1 MPITNGTVHD
11 GRLNNNCG
19 GSHCSRPGVRR
30 RADVITSCNA
40 NNGQQRGNTMPTQP
54 GSVLRLELTER
65 LTPVFLGRSFGPVG
79 TYESLSGTVH
89 GELDPLHPLNASI
102 VNLDKAQRNAAGR
115 VEYRSD
121 FTLMTPTD
129 LAKGNGWLLYDVPN
143 RGNKVALTRLNRGA
157 EGNRPTI
164 AAHAGDGFLMRH
176 GFSLIWSAW
185 QSHVPAGADRL
196 NAVFPTVAATGINRD
211 EFIAEGFGPGDAFIR
226 EISEMT
232 FVGTLS
238 YPAANLARD
247 KATLTVRQRER
258 DRRATPQGLE
268 WRYLD
273 ATHVEITRPPG
284 FDRGAIY
291 EFIYPAKDPEVMGMG
306 FAAIRDLVAFLRYD
320 TTSNNPLRGTVR
332 HTLGF
337 GISQS
342 GRVLRDLVHLGFN
355 QDLNGNKVFDAIF
368 PVVSGSR
375 RTFINFAFAQPG
387 RYSRQHEDH
396 AFLDDQFPFTYPTL
410 TDPLSGRT
418 DGIMRRAAEAGVRPK
433 VMHLDAD
440 SDMWA
445 ARASLVATDPAG
457 KDVAM
462 PEDVRIY
469 LASSTQHAV
478 HKPAAKHAGQLPG
491 NPLGYSSWMRAL
503 LIALTEWVEKG
514 TSPPA
519 SRFPSLAAGSLATR
533 EAAEHAFPK
542 IPGVRFPDVLNALHL
557 RDHSVEPPVDGPEY
571 PVFVNALDGDG
582 NSLGGLRHPV
592 LAAPLGTH
600 TGWAVRV
607 PGYAEGDLFTVQGSY
622 IPFPATEAD
631 RRSTGDPRRSIE
643 ARYASHA
650 AWAAQVIAA
659 AEQLVTERLLLREDA
674 DRLIAAA
681 RESFDVLAVL

>member
-1 MPITNGTVHD
+1 MD
-11 GRLNNNCG
+11 GRKIAQMEQWLAPFHAFSIAAEQMVTCLTAG
-19 GSHCSRPGVRR
+19 
-30 RADVITSCNA
+30 T
-40 NNGQQRGNTMPTQP
+40 GQQRGNTMTAQY
-54 GSVLRLELTER
+54 GSVLRIEVTDR
-65 LTPVFLGRSFGPVG
+65 MAPVFDGRSFGSIG
-79 TYESLSGTVH
+79 TYESLSGTIH
-89 GELDPLHPLNASI
+89 GELDPLHSLNAGI
-102 VNLDKAQRNAAGR
+102 VNLDKAARNAAGR

-121 FTLMTPTD
+121 FTLMTPSD
-129 LAKGNGWLLYDVPN
+129 LTKGNGWLLYDVPN

-157 EGNRPTI
+157 DGNRPTT

-176 GFSLIWSAW
+176 GFSLLWSAW
-185 QSHVPAGADRL
+185 QSRVPEGADRL

-226 EISEMT
+226 EISEQT
-232 FVGTLS
+232 FVAALS
-238 YPAANLARD
+238 YPAADVARGN
-247 KATLTVRQRER
+247 ASLTVRQRER
-258 DRRATPQGLE
+258 DQRAAPPGLQ

-273 ATHVEITRPPG
+273 ATHIEITRPEG

-291 EFIYPAKDPEVMGMG
+291 EFVYPAKDPEVMGIG
-306 FAAIRDLVAFLRYD
+306 FAAIRDLVSFLRND
-320 TTSNNPLRGTVR
+320 TSAKNPLCGTVR
-332 HTLGF
+332 HTAGF

-342 GRVLRDLVHLGFN
+342 GRVLRDLMHLGFN
-355 QDLNGNKVFDAIF
+355 QDLAGRRVFDAIL

-375 RTFINFAFAQPG
+375 RTFINFEFAQPG

-396 AFLDDQFPFTYPTL
+396 AFLDDQFPFTYPAL
-410 TDPLSGRT
+410 TDPLSGKT

-457 KDVAM
+457 RDVAM
-462 PEDVRIY
+462 PDDVRIY

-514 TSPPA
+514 TAPPA
-519 SRFPSLAAGSLATR
+519 SQFPSHAAGSLATR
-533 EAAEHAFPK
+533 EAAERAFPK
-542 IPGVRFPDVLNALHL
+542 LPGVRFPDVLNALHL
-557 RDHSVEPPVDGPEY
+557 RDHTVEPPLDGPEY
-571 PVFVNALDGDG
+571 PVFVNALDADG

-622 IPFPATEAD
+622 IPFPATEAE
-631 RRSTGDPRRSIE
+631 RRASGDPRRSIE
-643 ARYASHA
+643 ARYPSHA
-650 AWAAQVIAA
+650 AWAALVIAA
-659 AEQLVTERLLLREDA
+659 AEQLVAERLLLREDA
-674 DRLIAAA
+674 DGLIAAA
-681 RESFDVLAVL
+681 RESFDVVAVL

>member
-1 MPITNGTVHD
+1 MT
-11 GRLNNNCG
+11 
-19 GSHCSRPGVRR
+19 
-30 RADVITSCNA
+30 
-40 NNGQQRGNTMPTQP
+40 
-54 GSVLRLELTER
+54 SVLRIEIAEQLA
-65 LTPVFLGRSFGPVG
+65 PVFDGREFGSVG
-79 TYESLSGTVH
+79 TYECLNGTIH
-89 GELDPLHPLNASI
+89 GELDPAHPLNADI
-102 VNLDKAQRNAAGR
+102 VNLDKAPRNAAGR
-115 VEYRSD
+115 VAYRSD

-157 EGNRPTI
+157 DGNRPTT
-164 AAHAGDGFLMRH
+164 AAHAGDGFLMRQ
-176 GFSLIWSAW
+176 GFSVIWSAW
-185 QSHVPAGADRL
+185 QTGVPAGADRL
-196 NAVFPTVAATGINRD
+196 DAHFPSVAATGTNRD
-211 EFIAEGFGPGDAFIR
+211 EFIAEGYGPGDAFIR
-226 EISEMT
+226 ETSKT
-232 FVGTLS
+232 NFVATLS
-238 YPAANLARD
+238 YQAADLTPG
-247 KATLTVRQRER
+247 KAGLTVRQREKDPR
-258 DRRATPQGLE
+258 VTPPGLS
-268 WRYLD
+268 WHYVD
-273 ATHVEITRPPG
+273 ATHIEIKRPPG

-291 EFIYPAKDPEVMGMG
+291 EFIYPAQNPEVMGIG
-306 FAAIRDLVAFLRYD
+306 FAAIRDLVSFLRHD
-320 TTSNNPLRGTVR
+320 TTPENPIRGRVR

-355 QDLNGNKVFDAIF
+355 QDLDGKRVFDAIF

-410 TDPLSGRT
+410 TDPLSGKT
-418 DGIMRRAAEAGVRPK
+418 DGIMRRAGEAGVRPK

-478 HKPAAKHAGQLPG
+478 HKPAAKHASQLPG
-491 NPLGYSSWMRAL
+491 NPLGYSAWMRAL
-503 LIALTEWVEKG
+503 LIALTEWTEHG
-514 TSPPA
+514 TPPPA
-519 SRFPSLAAGSLATR
+519 SCFPSRAAGSLTTR
-533 EAAEHAFPK
+533 EGAERAFPP
-542 IPGVRFPDVLNALHL
+542 ISGVNFPDVLNELHF
-557 RDHSVEPPVDGPEY
+557 RNHSVEPPVDGPEY
-571 PVFVNALDGDG
+571 PVFVNALDEDG

-622 IPFPATEAD
+622 IPFPATEAE
-631 RRSTGDPRRSIE
+631 RAGTGDPRRSIE
-643 ARYASHA
+643 ARYPSHA
-650 AWAAQVIAA
+650 AWAARVIAA
-659 AEQLVTERLLLREDA
+659 AEQLVAERLLLREDA

-681 RESFDVLAVL
+681 RESRDVMEAL

>member
-1 MPITNGTVHD
+1 MTI
-11 GRLNNNCG
+11 
-19 GSHCSRPGVRR
+19 
-30 RADVITSCNA
+30 
-40 NNGQQRGNTMPTQP
+40 QP
-54 GSVLRLELTER
+54 GSVLRVEITEH
-65 LTPVFLGRSFGPVG
+65 LSPVFDGRVFGSVG
-79 TYESLSGTVH
+79 TYECLNGTIH
-89 GELDPLHPLNASI
+89 GELDPAHPFNAGI
-102 VNLDKAQRNAAGR
+102 VNLDKAPRNASGR
-115 VEYRSD
+115 VEYQSD

-157 EGNRPTI
+157 EGNRPTT

-176 GFSLIWSAW
+176 GFSVIWSAW
-185 QSHVPAGADRL
+185 QTGVPAGADRL
-196 NAVFPTVAATGINRD
+196 NAHFPTVDATGINRD

-226 EISEMT
+226 ETSET
-232 FVGTLS
+232 KFVATLS
-238 YPAANLARD
+238 YQAADLAAN
-247 KATLTVRQRER
+247 KASLTVRQREK
-258 DRRATPQGLE
+258 DKRATPPGLS
-268 WRYLD
+268 WHYVD
-273 ATHVEITRPPG
+273 ANHIEITRPPG

-291 EFIYPAKDPEVMGMG
+291 EFIYPARNPEVMGIG
-306 FAAIRDLVAFLRYD
+306 FAAIRDLVSFLRHD
-320 TTSNNPLRGTVR
+320 TTPGNPVRGRVR

-355 QDLNGNKVFDAIF
+355 QDLNGERVFDAIF

-410 TDPLSGRT
+410 TDPLSGKT
-418 DGIMRRAAEAGVRPK
+418 DGIMRRAAEAGVSPK

-445 ARASLVATDPAG
+445 ARASLVATDPTG

-478 HKPAAKHAGQLPG
+478 HKPDAKHASQLPG

-514 TSPPA
+514 TPPPA
-519 SRFPSLAAGSLATR
+519 SCFPSRAEGSLATR
-533 EAAEHAFPK
+533 EAAERAFPR
-542 IPGVRFPDVLNALHL
+542 IPGVNFPDVFNELHL

-571 PVFVNALDGDG
+571 PVFVNALDEDG

-622 IPFPATEAD
+622 IPFPATEAE
-631 RRSTGDPRRSIE
+631 RISAGDPRRSIE
-643 ARYASHA
+643 ARYPSHA
-650 AWAAQVIAA
+650 AWAGRVIDA
-659 AEQLVTERLLLREDA
+659 AEKLVAERLLLREDA

-681 RESFDVLAVL
+681 RESRDVMGVL